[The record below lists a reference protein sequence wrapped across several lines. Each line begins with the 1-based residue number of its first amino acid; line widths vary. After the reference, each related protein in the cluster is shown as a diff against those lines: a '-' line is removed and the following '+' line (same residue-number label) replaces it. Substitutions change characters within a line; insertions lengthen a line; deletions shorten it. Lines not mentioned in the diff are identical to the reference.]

1 MRYTVLKT
9 PSYKYNDKKGG
20 FTMQSYNRQIID
32 LKEDERGFTTQ
43 SKGPYGYCKLE
54 TRGKKSRIKLNVN
67 HLEKSNKV
75 YRAQLIKTDP
85 DNTKMIN
92 LGVMDIDDDHN
103 GTLNISVD
111 SHNVVGSGYSMDDF
125 SIIAIASLDNRR
137 HPIFPLIG
145 YIKDANPSWKQ
156 YVHTNEAKE
165 SNVPLEPI
173 RQETYSFENNQQP
186 HDSQR
191 AKVLADKPAKDY
203 EEEQAA
209 HITPEDYTEET
220 HDMQEPT
227 MPYSMENNNE
237 QSGSEDKDA
246 PVYYSDHTYNTK
258 ESIEVN
264 DMGNQT
270 FDIIKKH
277 FEPKELEKIHE
288 NIFRDYPKM
297 NPFEKEDTTKEW
309 VRIEPSDII
318 YFPMDTWMLTNNTF
332 LLNGY
337 KRYKHLLLGRNKV
350 TYRNKPHF
358 YLGVPGIY
366 YPKDRVA
373 AYFYGFKDFIC
384 CSDASTKAG
393 EYGYWIVE
401 IEG

>member
-1 MRYTVLKT
+1 
-9 PSYKYNDKKGG
+9 
-20 FTMQSYNRQIID
+20 MQSYNRQIID
-32 LKEDERGFTTQ
+32 LKEEERGFTTQ
-43 SKGPYGYCKLE
+43 SRGPYGYCKLE

-67 HLEKSNKV
+67 HLENAHNV
-75 YRAQLIKTDP
+75 YRAQLIKTDS
-85 DNTKMIN
+85 DATQIIN
-92 LGVMDIDDDHN
+92 LGVMDIDDQHS

-111 SHNVVGSGYSMDDF
+111 SGNVAGSGYGIDDF

-156 YVHTNEAKE
+156 YVHTSDTKKTYTPTEPVRQEVQEAK
-165 SNVPLEPI
+165 
-173 RQETYSFENNQQP
+173 TKQQKEDTP
-186 HDSQR
+186 R
-191 AKVLADKPAKDY
+191 AKVLADKPIQENHVDERPMDPY
-203 EEEQAA
+203 HDE
-209 HITPEDYTEET
+209 HMTSFTPEFNAEEKPFV
-220 HDMQEPT
+220 QEPVI
-227 MPYSMENNNE
+227 PHSMNE
-237 QSGSEDKDA
+237 KEASLGSHEKDA
-246 PVYYSDHTYNTK
+246 SPYYSDHTYNAK
-258 ESIEVN
+258 ESIEIN

-277 FEPKELEKIHE
+277 FEPKELEEIHK

-297 NPFEKEDTTKEW
+297 NPFEKEDSNKEW
-309 VRIEPSDII
+309 VRIEPADII

-337 KRYKHLLLGRNKV
+337 KRYKHLILGRDKE
-350 TYRNKPHF
+350 TYDSQPRF

-366 YPKDRVA
+366 HPKDRVA
-373 AYFYGFKDFIC
+373 AYFYGFKEFIC
-384 CSDASTKAG
+384 CADTKTKAG